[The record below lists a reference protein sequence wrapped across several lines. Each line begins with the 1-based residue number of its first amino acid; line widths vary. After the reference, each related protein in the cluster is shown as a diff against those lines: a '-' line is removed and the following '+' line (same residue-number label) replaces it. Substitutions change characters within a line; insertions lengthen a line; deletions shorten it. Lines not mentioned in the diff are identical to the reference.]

1 MEDVKQ
7 LEKQRL
13 RALLKKKRSTLI
25 PQERITRSVIICD
38 KVRSQAWWREA
49 RTVHIYC
56 AFGTEVQTGCLIQS
70 AFAERKEVIVP
81 LVSQVV
87 SQASNLLE
95 HYVITPQTCFEP
107 DAFGIPS
114 PVHDKTVVAITAN
127 EMRCDCVIVPL
138 LGFDAVCNRIGYG
151 KGYYDRFLS
160 TLLSKT
166 HTKPYLVGLA
176 FQCQFVEQ
184 GIHAETHDIRL
195 DAVITEH
202 DVMQGAS
209 QRDFA

>member
-1 MEDVKQ
+1 V
-7 LEKQRL
+7 L
-13 RALLKKKRSTLI
+13 
-25 PQERITRSVIICD
+25 
-38 KVRSQAWWREA
+38 SQAWWREA
-49 RTVHIYC
+49 KTVHIYC
-56 AFGTEVQTGCLIQS
+56 AFGTEVQTESLIQS
-70 AFAERKEVIVP
+70 AFAERKQVIVP
-81 LVSQVV
+81 LVSPI
-87 SQASNLLE
+87 SNFLE
-95 HYVITPQTCFEP
+95 HYVITPQTRFEH

-114 PVHDKTVVAITAN
+114 PVHDKTVVAITPA
-127 EMRCDCVIVPL
+127 EIHCDCVIVPL
-138 LGFDAVCNRIGYG
+138 LGFDAICNRIGYG